1 MNRTVEDSS
10 VGSLF
15 LDLASEL
22 GTLARQELALVKV
35 EIGENVAHVGQDI
48 AILAVGGAVLYA
60 GFLTFVATL
69 IVGVGLTIGS
79 LLAGAAIVTIIVLA
93 TGYFVVR
100 RGLDNLKRHQLATR
114 QSIESLNL
122 NVNWVKEQFR

>member
-35 EIGENVAHVGQDI
+35 EIGENVTHVRQDI